1 MTTQAT
7 RLLDAQTVLVG
18 WINHSATDCYEHSR
32 SSGDFINLGTDLD
45 ASCSFVLVA
54 SHPGHSDAVTVT
66 LELAPLLADG
76 TAGSSSDPL
85 RCSDSQRCPLGFG
98 CQFLPSPCG
107 DWVLGISQPL
117 PLNTTCLLEGSVLE
131 VTLHRCGGPGGHAG
145 DKEILVLSPDRA
157 LQL

>member
-32 SSGDFINLGTDLD
+32 SSGDVINLGTDLD

-54 SHPGHSDAVTVT
+54 SHPGHSEAVTVT

-76 TAGSSSDPL
+76 TAGSWITAASL
-85 RCSDSQRCPLGFG
+85 LMFG
-98 CQFLPSPCG
+98 
-107 DWVLGISQPL
+107 W
-117 PLNTTCLLEGSVLE
+117 
-131 VTLHRCGGPGGHAG
+131 
-145 DKEILVLSPDRA
+145 LVRHP
-157 LQL
+157 Q

>member
-32 SSGDFINLGTDLD
+32 SSGDVINLGTDLD

-76 TAGSSSDPL
+76 TAGSWITAAAESS
-85 RCSDSQRCPLGFG
+85 RQRTGYTALPA
-98 CQFLPSPCG
+98 PSPRCDLPEHTG
-107 DWVLGISQPL
+107 RDVRGAERQP
-117 PLNTTCLLEGSVLE
+117 G
-131 VTLHRCGGPGGHAG
+131 
-145 DKEILVLSPDRA
+145 A
-157 LQL
+157 LR

>member
-32 SSGDFINLGTDLD
+32 SSGDVINLGTDLD

-76 TAGSSSDPL
+76 TAGSWILPL
-85 RCSDSQRCPLGFG
+85 LSL
-98 CQFLPSPCG
+98 
-107 DWVLGISQPL
+107 SQPL
-117 PLNTTCLLEGSVLE
+117 AARWRRASAVLP
-131 VTLHRCGGPGGHAG
+131 CC
-145 DKEILVLSPDRA
+145 
-157 LQL
+157 

>member
-32 SSGDFINLGTDLD
+32 SSGDVINLGTDLD

-76 TAGSSSDPL
+76 TAGSWITAAAESSRQRTGYAALHAAGPCCDLSEHTGRDVRSADRQPGAL
-85 RCSDSQRCPLGFG
+85 R
-98 CQFLPSPCG
+98 
-107 DWVLGISQPL
+107 
-117 PLNTTCLLEGSVLE
+117 
-131 VTLHRCGGPGGHAG
+131 
-145 DKEILVLSPDRA
+145 
-157 LQL
+157 